1 VAGRIYK
8 LYMGLLAV
16 FCTNSI
22 NIHAGLNGLE
32 IGQTVVIAAAVS
44 LMVIHNVSEFFSF
57 CFFWVEIWCIPV
69 TCRSW
74 YTTLCKSE
82 HLLIPSITKLMPS
95 RYFLLNRWWPHP
107 WQCLLTIGKIPSRL
121 SL

>member
-107 WQCLLTIGKIPSRL
+107 WQCLLTIG
-121 SL
+121 